1 MKTWKAT
8 YTNPETGNT
17 NTYILI
23 DEELVFGDDMVYVDE
38 ETKERVYDPGKMA
51 NMVRT
56 LYGTKISLN
65 GFPLDNY
72 NTHIIPCKCI
82 WVHDMNKGYDT
93 LRRVF
98 ISHFMD
104 TEYYAE

>member
-17 NTYILI
+17 NTYLLT
-23 DEELVFGDDMVYVDE
+23 DETPAFSDDIVYVDK
-38 ETKERVYDPGKMA
+38 ETKERVYDPTKMA
-51 NMVRT
+51 SMVRT

-65 GFPLDNY
+65 GVPLDNY
-72 NTHIIPCKCI
+72 THIIPCKCI

-98 ISHFMD
+98 ISHSMD